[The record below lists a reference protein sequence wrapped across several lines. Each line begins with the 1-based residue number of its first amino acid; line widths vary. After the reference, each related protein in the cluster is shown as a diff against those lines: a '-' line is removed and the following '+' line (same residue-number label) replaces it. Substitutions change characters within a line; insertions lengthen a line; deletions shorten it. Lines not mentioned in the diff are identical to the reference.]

1 MIKEQKRNYHIIVQ
15 NQCPAV
21 PIVRIWLL
29 SVEASPGVCLILGQK
44 TLIYSTRHQP
54 YRVDGGV
61 GVDLQGV
68 DIIPGVLEEPIVWIQ
83 HFMGQQVQPLPRK

>member
-1 MIKEQKRNYHIIVQ
+1 MIKEQKRSYHTSVQ
-15 NQCPAV
+15 IQCPPV
-21 PIVRIWLL
+21 PIVRIC
-29 SVEASPGVCLILGQK
+29 VEPSAGEGLICGDK
-44 TLIYSTRHQP
+44 ALIYSTWLQP

-68 DIIPGVLEEPIVWIQ
+68 DVIPGILEEPIVWIQ